1 MSKKCRCNIISFG
14 HTNIYLLLILLG
26 ASLKAVKE
34 KVISLSDKL
43 SKGKATETYKQHPV
57 IITINYSMG
66 LCITFILFI
75 IYKIYNK
82 HKNKKILSSEKMMN
96 SQNKKISLKEKFLWI
111 LLGAPF
117 DFFANLIYSYNWI
130 KEEDYLCY
138 WPSNML
144 LMTLFSYLIL
154 KMKLFKHHYLSIII
168 ITIFGI
174 FHNFIAG
181 HFNKKKFIE
190 NFRGY
195 LIYFLAESIFNILY
209 VLYKFFMIKK
219 SIKSYGILSFQ
230 GLIELIL
237 GIIILAITTIHYPKL
252 DDFNRFIEKI
262 EPKEIAIFCS
272 LILINFLTFL
282 TIFIIID
289 IFTPFHIFLLNIL
302 SEIITGFIIGTYSSE
317 TYKAILYCIFII
329 ICIFMVLVFIEIIN
343 LNFCGLSTMTK
354 KNIEERA
361 KHDTILLDK
370 DGNVDNASNIKD
382 IGVQDINCGEYS
394 FELKDFNND
403 ESSQILP

>member
-14 HTNIYLLLILLG
+14 HINLYLLLIPLG

-43 SKGKATETYKQHPV
+43 SKGLANEPKKQHPV
-57 IITINYSMG
+57 IITINYAMG
-66 LCITFILFI
+66 LCISFILFI

-82 HKNKKILSSEKMMN
+82 HKNKNILPSDKMMN
-96 SQNKKISLKEKFLWI
+96 SQNKKVSLIEKFLWI

-117 DFFANLIYSYNWI
+117 DFFANLVYSYNWI

-138 WPSNML
+138 WPTNML

-154 KMKLFKHHYLSIII
+154 KMKLYRHHYLSFIIII
-168 ITIFGI
+168 ITGI
-174 FHNFIAG
+174 AHNFIAG
-181 HFNKKKFIE
+181 HFDKKIFIE

-230 GLIELIL
+230 GLIELII
-237 GIIILAITTIHYPKL
+237 GVIILAITTIHYPKL
-252 DDFNRFIEKI
+252 DDFNRYIANI
-262 EPKEIAIFCS
+262 NPKEIAIFCS
-272 LILINFLTFL
+272 LIVINFLTFL

-302 SEIITGFIIGTYSSE
+302 SEIIIGFIIETYTSE
-317 TYKAILYCIFII
+317 TYYITILYCIFII
-329 ICIFMVLVFIEIIN
+329 ICIFMVLVFIEIIQ
-343 LNFCGLSTMTK
+343 LNFCGLSIMTK
-354 KNIEERA
+354 KNIEKRA
-361 KHDTILLDK
+361 RLDTILLDK
-370 DGNVDNASNIKD
+370 DDSVDNVSNIKD
-382 IGVQDINCGEYS
+382 IGVQNINCGEYA
-394 FELKDFNND
+394 FELKDVNSD
-403 ESSQILP
+403 EFSRV

>member
-1 MSKKCRCNIISFG
+1 M
-14 HTNIYLLLILLG
+14 
-26 ASLKAVKE
+26 
-34 KVISLSDKL
+34 
-43 SKGKATETYKQHPV
+43 
-57 IITINYSMG
+57 
-66 LCITFILFI
+66 
-75 IYKIYNK
+75 
-82 HKNKKILSSEKMMN
+82 
-96 SQNKKISLKEKFLWI
+96 
-111 LLGAPF
+111 GAPF
-117 DFFANLIYSYNWI
+117 DFFANLVYSYNWI

-138 WPSNML
+138 WPTNML

-190 NFRGY
+190 NFKGY

-237 GIIILAITTIHYPKL
+237 GVIILAITTMHYPKL
-252 DDFNRFIEKI
+252 DDFNRYIANI
-262 EPKEIAIFCS
+262 NRKEIAIFCS
-272 LILINFLTFL
+272 LIVINFLTFL

-329 ICIFMVLVFIEIIN
+329 ICIFMVLVFIEIIQ